1 MPGLTGTINMAR
13 NSLQANQRAIELA
26 GHNLANVSNPAYSRQ
41 RLNIETAHGIPVEH
55 GIQGS
60 GVVVTGID
68 QFRDILLD
76 RQIANEG
83 SVLAY
88 LEEKQKILQFA
99 ESMIGQD
106 LDRTSSSPEGKAAS
120 KGVSGQMG
128 LGDNLSEFFNAL
140 QALSSNPSSQA
151 YRQVVVFKA
160 QNLSEK
166 FNRIDFRLGE
176 LLHDL
181 NSEVVT
187 MVDDVN
193 NAITFLEKVG
203 HLISSHKMLSNAND
217 YTDKFHSRV
226 EDLSKFIDVQFEF
239 KPVANADPATG
250 KAMEKLY
257 LKIGGV
263 EVIEAGDIV
272 SKLALVIKDDKGNKV
287 TRKNNYLERGD
298 TVFVE
303 TVKSA
308 EQFQLISGK
317 IKAVIDSRDES
328 VRGFKTS
335 MNLISEKIK
344 ERINLE
350 HAKGTSLPVLQL
362 SSEYVGTGSLAIEKL
377 SNDLKAGD
385 RLLFGNGGVF
395 TVANDAA
402 IGAQELKGT
411 FTGDSPLAKGER
423 AALTSIDFFDIA
435 ADGLNVNERIS
446 GNPAL
451 LHAGMGGD
459 AGNNELALS
468 MAQIIDERQEDLN
481 GQTFNEA
488 LNRGVIGFG
497 QELSSVEIQTLDQS
511 TVLRMLQE
519 HRTSLSGVSIDEEMA
534 NLLVFQ
540 RAFQANAKLISLLD
554 ELLEVSINII
564 RI

>member
-41 RLNIETAHGIPVEH
+41 RLNIETAHGIPVEY
-55 GIQGS
+55 GVQGA
-60 GVVVTGID
+60 GVEVTGID

-88 LEEKQKILQFA
+88 LEEKQKILQFTQ
-99 ESMIGQD
+99 SMIGQD

-181 NSEVVT
+181 NSEVAS

-193 NAITFLEKVG
+193 NAITFLEQVG
-203 HLISSHKMLSNAND
+203 QLISSNKVLSNAND

-239 KPVANADPATG
+239 KSVASADPATG

-263 EVIEAGDIV
+263 DVIEAGDIV
-272 SKLALVIKDDKGNKV
+272 SKLALVIKDDKGNTV

-303 TVKSA
+303 TIKSA

-344 ERINLE
+344 DRINLE

-402 IGAQELKGT
+402 IGAQELEGT
-411 FTGDSPLAKGER
+411 FAGDSPLAKGDR
-423 AALTSIDFFDIA
+423 AALTAIDFFDIA

-468 MAQIIDERQEDLN
+468 MAQIIDEKQEDLN

-519 HRTSLSGVSIDEEMA
+519 HRTSISGVSIDEEMA

-554 ELLEVSINII
+554 ELLAISINII
-564 RI
+564 K

>member
-1 MPGLTGTINMAR
+1 MAR

-41 RLNIETAHGIPVEH
+41 RLNIQTASGTQSEA
-55 GIQGS
+55 GNQGS
-60 GVVVTGID
+60 GVKVTGIE

-88 LEEKQKILQFA
+88 LEEKQKILEFA
-99 ESMIGQD
+99 QSMIGQD

-151 YRQVVVFKA
+151 YRQVVIFKA

-181 NSEVVT
+181 NSEVVS
-187 MVDDVN
+187 MADDVN
-193 NAITFLEKVG
+193 DAITFLEQVG
-203 HLISSHKMLSNAND
+203 HLISNNKVLSNAND

-226 EDLSKFIDVQFEF
+226 EQLSKFIDVQFEF
-239 KPVANADPATG
+239 KPVASADPATG
-250 KAMEKLY
+250 KAMEKLN

-263 EVIEAGDIV
+263 EVISAGDIV
-272 SKLALVIKDDKGNKV
+272 SKLVLVIKDDKGNKV
-287 TRKNNYLERGD
+287 TRANNYLERGD

-303 TVKSA
+303 TVKSP
-308 EQFQLISGK
+308 EQFQLVSGK
-317 IKAVIDSRDES
+317 IKAVIDARDES

-335 MNLISEKIK
+335 LNFISEKIK

-362 SSEYVGTGSLAIEKL
+362 SSEYIGTGSLAIENL
-377 SNDLKAGD
+377 SSNLKAGD

-402 IGAQELKGT
+402 IGDKELKGT
-411 FTGDSPLAKGER
+411 FAGSSPLAKGER
-423 AALTSIDFFDIA
+423 AALNGIDFFDVA

-451 LHAGMGGD
+451 LHAGKGGD

-468 MAQIIDERQEDLN
+468 LAQIIDEKQEELN

-497 QELSSVEIQTLDQS
+497 QELSSVETQTLDQG
-511 TVLRMLQE
+511 TVLRMLEE
-519 HRTSLSGVSIDEEMA
+519 HRTSISGVSIDEEMA

-554 ELLEVSINII
+554 ELLAVSIDII
-564 RI
+564 K